1 MRVGWAVLMTVLVM
15 ASTTAEQQMR
25 ALQLMPWPQSVK
37 SQSSGTQLI
46 IQNSFSVS
54 ISQSA
59 DPHLPRAV
67 AIFLNDL
74 RRHTGSLPL
83 DFAYDPSGKGQLQIS
98 VDHASKAVQELGEDE
113 SYTLEVTSTAASLK
127 APTTLGAMRGLQT
140 FLQLIQLT
148 SKGFAVPQVA
158 IED

>member
-1 MRVGWAVLMTVLVM
+1 MRVVWAVLMTVLVM
-15 ASTTAEQQMR
+15 ASTTAEQQTR
-25 ALQLMPWPQSVK
+25 ALRLMPWPQSVK
-37 SQSSGTQLI
+37 NSNGDQLL

-83 DFAYDPSGKGQLQIS
+83 DFAYAGSGNGQLQIT
-98 VDHASKAVQELGEDE
+98 VDHASKAVQELGED
-113 SYTLEVTSTAASLK
+113 
-127 APTTLGAMRGLQT
+127 
-140 FLQLIQLT
+140 
-148 SKGFAVPQVA
+148 
-158 IED
+158 